1 MPLTLLFRRFAC
13 RIAASA
19 VWRCGCSDE
28 RGFVQ
33 KRDEAAGWLLRLLT
47 FCRGAMAPVLPPL
60 LPNNPVPEY
69 KLCGAGY
76 GSENRSF
83 SGSAASAARRSVSAR
98 AAR

>member
-47 FCRGAMAPVLPPL
+47 FCRSSQTYS
-60 LPNNPVPEY
+60 VPEY
-69 KLCGAGY
+69 KLCAAGY

-83 SGSAASAARRSVSAR
+83 SDSAAAAARRSVSAR